1 MKTIIKHLLINT
13 GTLYLVSSVFRGMEF
28 SNGFTTLLVTGAVLT
43 VTTMLIRPLI
53 NILLL
58 PINLITFG
66 LFKWVSYAITIYLVT
81 LLVTGFRIKE
91 FLYPGLSTYWFNIP
105 EIALTG
111 FFAFLAFS
119 FIISFVSSTIYTI
132 LK

>member
-13 GTLYLVSSVFRGMEF
+13 GTLYLVSSIVHGMEF
-28 SNGFTTLLVTGAVLT
+28 ANGFTTLLIAGAVLT
-43 VTTMLIRPLI
+43 ITTMLIRPLI

-81 LLVTGFRIKE
+81 LLVSGFKIRE
-91 FLYPGLSTYWFNIP
+91 FLFPGFSTYWFNIP

-111 FFAFLAFS
+111 LFAFLAFS
-119 FIISFVSSTIYTI
+119 FIISFVSSTIYSI